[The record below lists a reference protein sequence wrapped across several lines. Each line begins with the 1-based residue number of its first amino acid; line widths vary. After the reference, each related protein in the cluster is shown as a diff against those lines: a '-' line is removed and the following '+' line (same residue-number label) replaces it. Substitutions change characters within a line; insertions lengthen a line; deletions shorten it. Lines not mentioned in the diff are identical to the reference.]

1 MEKEDLENLIKK
13 YNVQIKDIRKIKY
26 SLKRCADYKE
36 YKSMYIDSLA
46 KIEDTINQIEET
58 LKQIETDSS
67 LPFSVQKCANCASEV
82 SNYEEVLDY
91 NYRVIFKANSEKEKD
106 YIDKINGLARQLD
119 ELRILANKMYSYYNP
134 AEKFPYTTYSFDT
147 FNEIFNNIKRV
158 IKIMGIGSAILAA
171 IEVYYLKMGYDVLM
185 NNQPYAL
192 PVILSN
198 IIPIGW
204 LGYLVWS
211 FAEAV
216 EEYKKQKIELDKFKE
231 DEEAYKY
238 RRVN

>member
-1 MEKEDLENLIKK
+1 MEKENLEDLIKK

-26 SLKRCADYKE
+26 SLKKCANYKE
-36 YKSMYIDSLA
+36 YKAMYIDGLA

-58 LKQIETDSS
+58 LKQIETDPS
-67 LPFSVQKCANCASEV
+67 LPFSIQECANYTSEV
-82 SNYEEVLDY
+82 SNYDEVLDH
-91 NYRVIFKANSEKEKD
+91 NYMAISKAKSEIEKD
-106 YIDKINGLARQLD
+106 YIDKIIGLASQLD
-119 ELRILANKMYSYYNP
+119 KLRTLANKLYNYYNP
-134 AEKFPYTTYSFDT
+134 AEKFPYTTYSYDT

-171 IEVYYLKMGYDVLM
+171 IEVYYLKIGYDVLM

-211 FAEAV
+211 LAEAV
-216 EEYKKQKIELDKFKE
+216 QEYKKQKIELDKFKE

-238 RRVN
+238 RRIN